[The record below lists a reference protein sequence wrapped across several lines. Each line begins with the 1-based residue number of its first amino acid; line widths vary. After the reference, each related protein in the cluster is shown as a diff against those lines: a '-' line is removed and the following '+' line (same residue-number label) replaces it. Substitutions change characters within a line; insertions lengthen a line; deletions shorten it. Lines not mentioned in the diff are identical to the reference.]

1 MTSKPNSVCAL
12 RLSALGDCVNV
23 FGMLGAISREDPRAQ
38 LLWILDRRF
47 APLFRDSEGTDII
60 PMLPVDFSGGV
71 FKAFWHIKN
80 QLKGRR
86 FDCLLDLQTSIKA
99 SACAL
104 AVPAKVKFGYDR
116 ERGREGQFLFI
127 NRKVPSPA
135 NPHVVAGYMAFARA
149 AGYGDLQP
157 KWDFR
162 LSDEELA
169 PYLKLSEQD
178 PVFTI
183 CPASA
188 KTQKNWNAD
197 GYARMADYAVK
208 NGYRV
213 VLAGSPNE
221 TEMTLCAQIAS
232 RAGCKCLNLCGQTNL
247 RQLCALLCASSLALC
262 PDSACMHICSAVNT
276 PVIGLFAVHDP
287 RRVGS
292 WKFPDL
298 WVSVYKDLAREEC
311 GQGHIPWRYRVR
323 NEHAM
328 DRISTEMVKDAF
340 DYALD
345 HYAPNPDDY

>member
-135 NPHVVAGYMAFARA
+135 NPMWSQATW
-149 AGYGDLQP
+149 P
-157 KWDFR
+157 
-162 LSDEELA
+162 
-169 PYLKLSEQD
+169 
-178 PVFTI
+178 
-183 CPASA
+183 
-188 KTQKNWNAD
+188 
-197 GYARMADYAVK
+197 
-208 NGYRV
+208 
-213 VLAGSPNE
+213 
-221 TEMTLCAQIAS
+221 S
-232 RAGCKCLNLCGQTNL
+232 RARRVTG
-247 RQLCALLCASSLALC
+247 
-262 PDSACMHICSAVNT
+262 ICSLNGISAFQT
-276 PVIGLFAVHDP
+276 
-287 RRVGS
+287 RS
-292 WKFPDL
+292 WRL
-298 WVSVYKDLAREEC
+298 
-311 GQGHIPWRYRVR
+311 I
-323 NEHAM
+323 
-328 DRISTEMVKDAF
+328 
-340 DYALD
+340 
-345 HYAPNPDDY
+345 